1 MIFDGQGGANTRT
14 GLEFEDRVDIR
25 QLFENIDG
33 YHIRDSTNDTGYEIW
48 HDDQLLAYCF
58 KKHEIYRFLAQEPYC
73 INWKDYFSKK
83 LLPDNALF
91 VIVRDTLF
99 IIEIKF
105 QSVAGSVDEKLQTC
119 DFKRKQY
126 ARLVHKLGWRAE
138 YVYVLNDWFKKPEYK
153 DTLDYILSVNCHYL
167 FNQIPLKWLGLPD

>member
-83 LLPDNALF
+83 LL
-91 VIVRDTLF
+91 
-99 IIEIKF
+99 
-105 QSVAGSVDEKLQTC
+105 Q
-119 DFKRKQY
+119 
-126 ARLVHKLGWRAE
+126 
-138 YVYVLNDWFKKPEYK
+138 
-153 DTLDYILSVNCHYL
+153 
-167 FNQIPLKWLGLPD
+167 